1 MARGNKGFFFGA
13 PLLLLQKHL
22 PRYLASEKK
31 EDFWQTFWPEWDG
44 AYPELDTDELR
55 QELKEAEDDF
65 KKAVARVRE
74 KNKTA
79 AKGKA
84 RRNAKLTKHP
94 TPGERMNELR
104 ARGSDHAVSNLALGS
119 LLHS

>member
-44 AYPELDTDELR
+44 AYLELDTDELR
-55 QELKEAEDDF
+55 QELKE
-65 KKAVARVRE
+65 AVARVRE

-104 ARGSDHAVSNLALGS
+104 ARGSDHAVSNFALGS